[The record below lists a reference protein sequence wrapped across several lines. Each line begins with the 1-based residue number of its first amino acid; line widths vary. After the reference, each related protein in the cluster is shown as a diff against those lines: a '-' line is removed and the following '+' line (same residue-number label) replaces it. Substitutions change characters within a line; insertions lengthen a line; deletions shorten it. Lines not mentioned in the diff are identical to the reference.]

1 MDEGGTTLGEY
12 TEMLALI
19 NTDLHGTKARP
30 VDAGPMFERFGITD
44 SRWGQITTFWVGRIG
59 ADPHLGAEFGQ
70 RFVARMRELD
80 DAWLENPTRGS
91 ST

>member
-1 MDEGGTTLGEY
+1 MEAGGTTLGEY

-19 NTDLHGTKARP
+19 NTDLHRAAARP
-30 VDAGPMFERFGITD
+30 VDAAPMFKRFGITD

-59 ADPHLGAEFGQ
+59 AEPHLGPEFGQ
-70 RFVARMRELD
+70 RFVTWLRELD
-80 DAWLENPTRGS
+80 EAWLQNPI